1 MKKIR
6 DGYKMTEL
14 GEIPSEWDVRTINDL
29 IKENIIIDVMDG
41 NHGEIHPK
49 ASDYVDI
56 GIPFIMA
63 NNLKNG
69 KLDIENCKFISYE
82 QAKSLRKGFAREGDV
97 LLTHKGTLGETAIV
111 PKLNDEYIMLTPQ
124 VTYYRVSD
132 NNILINRYLK
142 VYFDSKKYQ
151 DKLKSFGSQSTRDY
165 VGITEQRKLSI
176 VLPTIEEQEKIAL
189 ILSTVDG
196 QIDNVDALIEK
207 NKELKK
213 GLMQTL
219 LTKGIGHTKFK
230 KTEIGEIPEEWEV
243 KNLSEVVWY
252 QEGPGLRKWQFTSAG
267 IKVIN
272 VTNLVGNYL
281 DLSNTSRYIDESE
294 VEKKYKHFLIDE
306 NDIVVASSGNSWGK
320 VSVVR
325 KRDLPLLMNTS
336 VIRFKSMEEER
347 LSTKYLLQFL
357 KSDAFKKQIALLI
370 TGSAQPNFGPYHLDR
385 TKIATPNIN
394 EQLKIAS
401 ILSEAD
407 EKIKKYENKKQK
419 LEELK
424 KGLMQQL
431 LTGKI
436 RVI

>member
-1 MKKIR
+1 MKKVR
-6 DGYKMTEL
+6 YGYKMTEL
-14 GEIPSEWDVRTINDL
+14 GEIPNEWKIKKIGELTKVIRGASPRPKGDPRYYGGNIPRLMIADVSRDGKYVIPQIDFLTDEGAKKSRPMKKGDL
-29 IKENIIIDVMDG
+29 V
-41 NHGEIHPK
+41 
-49 ASDYVDI
+49 
-56 GIPFIMA
+56 
-63 NNLKNG
+63 
-69 KLDIENCKFISYE
+69 ISI
-82 QAKSLRKGFAREGDV
+82 S
-97 LLTHKGTLGETAIV
+97 GTVA
-111 PKLNDEYIMLTPQ
+111 
-124 VTYYRVSD
+124 
-132 NNILINRYLK
+132 
-142 VYFDSKKYQ
+142 
-151 DKLKSFGSQSTRDY
+151 
-165 VGITEQRKLSI
+165 
-176 VLPTIEEQEKIAL
+176 LPTFLAVDACIHDGFMGFIDIDDSILKEFLYYQILYLRELLISQATDGGVYINLTTDIVKDFNVLVPTIKEQEKIAS
-189 ILSTVDG
+189 ILSSVDE
-196 QIDNVDALIEK
+196 QINKVNELIQK

-213 GLMQTL
+213 GLMQRL

-230 KTEIGEIPEEWEV
+230 NTEIGEVPEEWEV

-431 LTGKI
+431 LTGSI
-436 RVI
+436 RVF